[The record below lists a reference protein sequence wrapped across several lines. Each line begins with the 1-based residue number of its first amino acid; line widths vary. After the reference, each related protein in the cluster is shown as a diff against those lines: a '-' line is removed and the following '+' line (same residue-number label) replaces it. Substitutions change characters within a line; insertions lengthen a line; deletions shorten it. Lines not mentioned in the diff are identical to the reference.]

1 MRAKRRLIGT
11 AALAAAGLL
20 VAACSSSSSSAPASS
35 GATGTASAS
44 AAAASSGSSQVTIG
58 VDLTYN
64 NPAFWAAYIN
74 YEQQYASQMH
84 IKLLGPLLAAANASL
99 QNQQI
104 ENLVNEGAQAIIV
117 NPETATSL
125 GPAISYAAAHHVQLV
140 SVDTIV
146 GAGHVYMVV
155 RASNTLY
162 GQDACA
168 YIANSVKSGYVLD
181 LEGDL
186 TSSNGADRTNAF
198 DSCMA
203 ANDPG
208 VKLLKDPTVWT
219 DATAVT
225 DAQDAVN
232 AYGSQL
238 KAIYSQWS
246 SPDTGILPLLK
257 SKGLTNTIVVSDDGV
272 PFEMCDIGNGS
283 GTASPSRTTPPRAS
297 SSRPPSPAA
306 ARPPCRTSRTTGTP
320 TSPTRS
326 SRRSS
331 PRPPP
336 SCRSRARSTACPP
349 RSRRPRSR
357 TRTCGATCT
366 ARPTAASAPHRP
378 RPNVSRWPASSR
390 APATRT
396 DISNDF
402 QRPGARRG
410 DRHREAFRH
419 HPRPARRQ
427 PVDQG
432 RTVPRAGRP
441 QRRGQ
446 VDARLDPVRP
456 RRAGRR
462 DRGVRR

>member
-20 VAACSSSSSSAPASS
+20 VAACSSSSSSSAPAASS
-35 GATGTASAS
+35 SASGTASAS
-44 AAAASSGSSQVTIG
+44 AAATSSGSGQVTIG

-64 NPAFWAAYIN
+64 NTAFWAAYIN

-125 GPAISYAAAHHVQLV
+125 GPAISYATAHHVQLV

-257 SKGLTNTIVVSDDGV
+257 SKGLTNTIVISDDGV

-283 GTASPSRTTPPRAS
+283 VTASQSQ
-297 SSRPPSPAA
+297 PANLYAQYALTYAEDA
-306 ARPPCRTSRTTGTP
+306 AKGVTLAAGQPGGGAPTLQNVSYDGDTNLADPIVAPFVTKTATKLSL
-320 TSPTRS
+320 TSPVDGLPASFTT
-326 SRRSS
+326 
-331 PRPPP
+331 
-336 SCRSRARSTACPP
+336 TAVSDSDLWGNVYGQAHGGVC
-349 RSRRPRSR
+349 
-357 TRTCGATCT
+357 
-366 ARPTAASAPHRP
+366 AASA
-378 RPNVSRWPASSR
+378 SS
-390 APATRT
+390 
-396 DISNDF
+396 
-402 QRPGARRG
+402 
-410 DRHREAFRH
+410 
-419 HPRPARRQ
+419 
-427 PVDQG
+427 
-432 RTVPRAGRP
+432 
-441 QRRGQ
+441 
-446 VDARLDPVRP
+446 
-456 RRAGRR
+456 
-462 DRGVRR
+462 